1 MKKGLLL
8 TNSINFLTIFDKS
21 MKRTEE
27 DRTLDYL
34 DIFKA
39 FNNTMN
45 GKSENSRYH
54 VKKLR
59 INSLTCSGFSVNGA
73 CPAS

>member
-1 MKKGLLL
+1 
-8 TNSINFLTIFDKS
+8 

-27 DRTLDYL
+27 DRTLGYL

-59 INSLTCSGFSVNGA
+59 INSRTCSGFSVNGA